1 MKIDFDSVV
10 NLPTPRLHGEDL
22 DSADTTKVAESRL
35 ISSILSP
42 AVRLFLRSQLKKV
55 EELQVKI
62 DGGDRQILRGT
73 LPRVSLLAK
82 GAVYKDLHLTQV
94 EIVATDIQ
102 VNIGEIVRG
111 KPLRLLHPFPI
122 TGELLLQQ
130 ADFNASITSLLLN
143 NALVEFLLPL
153 LSSASVACSFA
164 SLAARLYPAQIVF
177 EENSFTLMATLV
189 ENTDKQISF
198 VIRAGLQV
206 FGGRELHFVNPELQV
221 SQGTIISNL
230 HNFKLDLG
238 PEVELQEL
246 KLSPG
251 QLLCRGKVIV
261 IP

>member
-10 NLPTPRLHGEDL
+10 NLPKPHLYKQEL
-22 DSADTTKVAESRL
+22 EQATKGASSRL

-42 AVRLFLRSQLKKV
+42 AVRLFLRSLLKKV

-73 LPRVSLLAK
+73 IPRVSLLAR

-94 EIVATDIQ
+94 EIIATDIQ
-102 VNIGEIVRG
+102 INIGEIVRG

-130 ADFNASITSLLLN
+130 ADFNASITSPLLN
-143 NALVEFLLPL
+143 NALVEFLLPF
-153 LSSASVACSFA
+153 LSSVSTAG
-164 SLAARLYPAQIVF
+164 SLVSAAARLYPTQIVF
-177 EENSFTLMATLV
+177 EENSLTLMATLV
-189 ENTDKQISF
+189 ENADKQIP
-198 VIRAGLQV
+198 VLIRAGLQSS
-206 FGGRELHFVNPELQV
+206 GRELHFVNPELQV
-221 SQGTIISNL
+221 EPGRIISNL

-238 PEVELQEL
+238 PEVDLQEL
-246 KLSPG
+246 KLSSG

>member
-10 NLPTPRLHGEDL
+10 NLPKPHLYKQEL
-22 DSADTTKVAESRL
+22 EEATKGASSRL

-42 AVRLFLRSQLKKV
+42 AVRLFLRSLLKKV

-62 DGGDRQILRGT
+62 DGGARQILRGT
-73 LPRVSLLAK
+73 IPRVSLLAR
-82 GAVYKDLHLTQV
+82 GAVYRDLHLTQV

-130 ADFNASITSLLLN
+130 ADFNASITSPLLN
-143 NALVEFLLPL
+143 NALVEFLLPFF
-153 LSSASVACSFA
+153 SSVSIAGSLASA
-164 SLAARLYPAQIVF
+164 AARLYPTQIVF
-177 EENSFTLMATLV
+177 EENSLTLMATWE
-189 ENTDKQISF
+189 ENADKQIP
-198 VIRAGLQV
+198 VLIRAGLQI
-206 FGGRELHFVNPELQV
+206 FDGRELHFVNPELQV
-221 SQGTIISNL
+221 DQGRIISNL

-238 PEVELQEL
+238 PEVDLQEL
-246 KLSPG
+246 KLSSG